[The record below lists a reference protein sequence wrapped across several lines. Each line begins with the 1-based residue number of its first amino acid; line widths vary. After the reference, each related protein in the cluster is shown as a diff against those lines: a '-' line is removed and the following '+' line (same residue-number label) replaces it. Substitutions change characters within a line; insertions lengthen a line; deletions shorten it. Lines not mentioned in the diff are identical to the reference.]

1 MATVTWSSRAL
12 TDLSHQHQFL
22 AEFNLEIADK
32 AVETIMQFGKSLT
45 NNPRRGMPIGDT
57 PGLRK
62 LTVPFSKYGYT
73 IHYIILDEEVLILR
87 VYHGRQNRPA

>member
-1 MATVTWSSRAL
+1 L
-12 TDLSHQHQFL
+12 
-22 AEFNLEIADK
+22 NLEIADK
-32 AVETIMQFGKSLT
+32 AVEAIMQFGKSLA
-45 NNPRRGMPIGDT
+45 NNPRRGTPISDT

-73 IHYIILDEEVLILR
+73 IHYIMLDEEVLILR